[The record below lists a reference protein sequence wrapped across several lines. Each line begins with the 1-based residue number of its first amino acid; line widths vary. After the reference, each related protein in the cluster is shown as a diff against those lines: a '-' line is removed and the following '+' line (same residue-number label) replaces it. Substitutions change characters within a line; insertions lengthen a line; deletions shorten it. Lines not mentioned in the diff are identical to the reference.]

1 MIAALFGVV
10 VVVML
15 LSVPIG
21 VSLIVAVL
29 LYISLTGNVSFYPMV
44 ITKMFTAVD
53 NFSLLAMPCFI
64 FAGNVMADGGI
75 SARLVRFVKILLG
88 WTPASLA
95 NITVGASA
103 FFGAISGSNAATCA
117 AIGGITIPEM
127 KNNGYPDDVA
137 AAVAAA
143 GSTLGCVVPPSVNM
157 ITYAIT
163 ASVSVTTMFTAG
175 FMPALI
181 MAISMI
187 VVNVIFLKKYEVRD
201 VKLPS
206 AKVVWAAFKE
216 AIWALLM
223 PVIILGGI
231 YGGICTPTEAGA
243 VSCLYGVVVSL
254 FIYKEI
260 KFRDLAP
267 ILINSAITSAAIL
280 FVMAAATPFQWIM
293 SSSGMSQ
300 TIANFVLN
308 TVDSRI
314 VILLLI
320 NIVLLFLGCFLE
332 TTAIILLMTPV
343 LLPIAISIGL
353 DPIVLGIITI
363 VNTSIG
369 MITPPMAVCLFVAS
383 GISGCRIEA
392 ISKRIIPFLIAEIV
406 ALLIITYWPDIILV
420 LPRLSGY
427 TG

>member
-1 MIAALFGVV
+1 MIGLLFGVL

-15 LSVPIG
+15 CSIPIG
-21 VSLIVAVL
+21 VSLLFAVL
-29 LYISLTGNVSFYPMV
+29 LYIMATGNATYYPM
-44 ITKMFTAVD
+44 IISKMFTAVD

-75 SARLVRFVKILLG
+75 SARLVKFVKILLG

-95 NITVGASA
+95 NITVGACA

-127 KNNGYPDDVA
+127 KNSGYPGDVA

-157 ITYAIT
+157 ITYAIV

-175 FMPALI
+175 FIPALM
-181 MAISMI
+181 MAVSMI
-187 VVNVIFLKKYEVRD
+187 VVNILFLRKYE
-201 VKLPS
+201 KQGQGLPS
-206 AKVVWAAFKE
+206 AAVVWSAFKE

-231 YGGICTPTEAGA
+231 YGGICTPTEASA

-254 FIYKEI
+254 FVYREI
-260 KFRDLAP
+260 KFRDLRG
-267 ILINSAITSAAIL
+267 ILVSSAVTSSMIL
-280 FVMAAATPFQWIM
+280 FVIAAATPFQWIM
-293 SSSGMSQ
+293 SSGGMSQ
-300 TIANFVLN
+300 AIADFVVS
-308 TVDSRI
+308 TFSSPF

-320 NIVLLFLGCFLE
+320 NVVLLFLGCFLE
-332 TTAIILLMTPV
+332 TTAIILLMVPV
-343 LLPIAISIGL
+343 LLPIASSIGL
-353 DPIVLGIITI
+353 DPIALGIITI

-383 GISGCRIEA
+383 GISGYRIES
-392 ISKRIIPFLIAEIV
+392 ISRRIVPFLIAEII
-406 ALLIITYWPDIILV
+406 ALLVITYWPDSILL
-420 LPRLSGY
+420 LPRMGGY

>member
-1 MIAALFGVV
+1 MTALLIGSLVL
-10 VVVML
+10 VML
-15 LSVPIG
+15 FSVPIG
-21 VSLIVAVL
+21 VSLLFSVL
-29 LYISLTGNVSFYPMV
+29 LYIAVTGNDTYYPMI

-75 SARLVRFVKILLG
+75 SARLVKFVKTLLG

-95 NITVGASA
+95 NITIGASA

-157 ITYAIT
+157 ITYAIV

-175 FMPALI
+175 FLPALL
-181 MAISMI
+181 MAVSMI
-187 VVNVIFLKKYEVRD
+187 AVNVFFLRRYEVRAA
-201 VKLPS
+201 KLPS
-206 AKVVWAAFKE
+206 AGVIWSSFKD
-216 AIWALLM
+216 AVWALLM

-243 VSCLYGVVVSL
+243 VSCLYGVLVSL
-254 FIYKEI
+254 FVYREI
-260 KFRDLAP
+260 KLRDLAP
-267 ILINSAITSAAIL
+267 ILVNSAVTSSMIL
-280 FVMAAATPFQWIM
+280 FVIAAATPFQWIM

-300 TIANFVLN
+300 SIANFVVN
-308 TVDSRI
+308 AVSSRF

-332 TTAIILLMTPV
+332 TTAIILLMVPV
-343 LLPIAISIGL
+343 LLPIAASIGF
-353 DPIVLGIITI
+353 DPIALGIVTI

-369 MITPPMAVCLFVAS
+369 MITPPMAVCLFVSS
-383 GISGCRIEA
+383 GISKCRIEA
-392 ISKRIIPFLIAEIV
+392 ISKRIIPFLAAEIL
-406 ALLIITYWPDIILV
+406 ALLVITYWPDLILL
-420 LPRLSGY
+420 LPRMGGY